1 MTMQCARCHDHK
13 FDPIPSRDY
22 YSLLAFFDKIP
33 EWGMAIR
40 QASHP
45 FVYAP
50 TADQRR
56 QLAQLDESVATSK
69 QSLALKEEDIV
80 AEQKRWEAT
89 LKSFDNTRTVPFD
102 SERVRRGL
110 THQFLNDLPFTMDG
124 STTKD
129 LGKVVNK
136 RENLAGPFR
145 SGSRRPVRMMPRY
158 SRTSTNPR
166 ALMADSWQTSLAAS
180 FACGTSV
187 AG

>member
-1 MTMQCARCHDHK
+1 MATGFLRNHRYDTGSGTIPDESRFENAADRLETFSTIWLGMTMQCARCHDHK

-89 LKSFDNTRTVPFD
+89 LK
-102 SERVRRGL
+102 
-110 THQFLNDLPFTMDG
+110 
-124 STTKD
+124 
-129 LGKVVNK
+129 
-136 RENLAGPFR
+136 
-145 SGSRRPVRMMPRY
+145 
-158 SRTSTNPR
+158 
-166 ALMADSWQTSLAAS
+166 
-180 FACGTSV
+180 
-187 AG
+187 